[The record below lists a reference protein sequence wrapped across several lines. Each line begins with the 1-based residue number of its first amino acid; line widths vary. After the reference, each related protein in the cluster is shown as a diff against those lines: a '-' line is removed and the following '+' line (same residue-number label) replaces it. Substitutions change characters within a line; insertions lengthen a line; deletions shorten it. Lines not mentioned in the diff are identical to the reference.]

1 LPAGHIRR
9 YHGRNQKP
17 GQEMKRRDL
26 VKLLAQA
33 DDVIE

>member
-9 YHGRNQKP
+9 YHGRNQ
-17 GQEMKRRDL
+17 GQEMKRRDPA
-26 VKLLAQA
+26 KLLAQA